1 MDGSNNSS
9 LISSPLGSTISD
21 DQSGLNT
28 PAPDF
33 GGYVRPPFVL
43 LLLLF
48 FFVFMIVI
56 DTLTE
61 A

>member
-9 LISSPLGSTISD
+9 LISSPLGSTLSD

-33 GGYVRPPFVL
+33 GGYVRL
-43 LLLLF
+43 LLSLSSF
-48 FFVFMIVI
+48 TIVT